1 MKLIDNL
8 LEMRENKESIMI
20 SRFLKGIV
28 DAVNCKEEFQRRR
41 KPSFDIMSSFSDILT
56 LRWLIKNIQVDQ
68 FQRIVG
74 IMVLR
79 YQFGSCDR
87 VSDCRLP
94 HEYAR

>member
-1 MKLIDNL
+1 
-8 LEMRENKESIMI
+8 
-20 SRFLKGIV
+20 
-28 DAVNCKEEFQRRR
+28 
-41 KPSFDIMSSFSDILT
+41 MSSFSDILT

-79 YQFGSCDR
+79 YQFGKLWIESMT
-87 VSDCRLP
+87 VMLP

>member
-1 MKLIDNL
+1 MLLI
-8 LEMRENKESIMI
+8 KERI
-20 SRFLKGIV
+20 S
-28 DAVNCKEEFQRRR
+28 EER
-41 KPSFDIMSSFSDILT
+41 PSFDIMKGCFPDILT

-87 VSDCRLP
+87 SLVTVVYL
-94 HEYAR
+94 